1 MLLPCF
7 LSILNTQYCF
17 FILFDSLTVY
27 LFFFTIQNMEQKS
40 NLQDNEFYQ
49 KGLRSLKKNN
59 YAYAI
64 ELFRG
69 VLETYPEFTQCRHYL
84 LKAARENQKIKSFSI
99 AKLILNKINILI
111 LNLKVAYF
119 YLQNNFDL
127 AIKLQE
133 DIVLLAPGN
142 TSMLYKLADFFD
154 KANKP
159 NSAIV
164 VLEEIIF
171 IDKGNLAALK
181 LLARLY
187 FQNKNYAKAKATA
200 KILLD
205 ISPRDLEAENII
217 KDIAAIGTIEKGFN
231 EIKPAT

>member
-1 MLLPCF
+1 MG
-7 LSILNTQYCF
+7 
-17 FILFDSLTVY
+17 
-27 LFFFTIQNMEQKS
+27 QKS

-49 KGLRSLKKNN
+49 KGLQALKKNN

-69 VLETYPEFTQCRHYL
+69 VLENYPEFTQCRHYL
-84 LKAARENQKIKSFSI
+84 LKAARENQKSKSVSI
-99 AKLILNKINILI
+99 TKLFLNKINIFL
-111 LNLKVAYF
+111 LNLKAAYF

-127 AIKLQE
+127 AVKLQE
-133 DIVLLAPGN
+133 DIVLLIPGN
-142 TSMLYKLADFFD
+142 ISALYKLAFFFN

-159 NSAIV
+159 NNAIV

-171 IDKGNLAALK
+171 IDKRNLAALK
-181 LLARLY
+181 FLARLY
-187 FQNKNYAKAKATA
+187 FQNKNYTKAKTTA

-205 ISPRDLEAENII
+205 ISPRNLEAENII
-217 KDIAAIGTIEKGFN
+217 KDIAALGTIEKGFN